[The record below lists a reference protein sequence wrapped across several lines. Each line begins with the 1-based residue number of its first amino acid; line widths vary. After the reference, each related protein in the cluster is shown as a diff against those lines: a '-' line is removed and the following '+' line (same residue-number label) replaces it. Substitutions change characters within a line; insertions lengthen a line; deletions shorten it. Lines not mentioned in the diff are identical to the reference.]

1 MQTSSQE
8 ISEVKKVRRPR
19 IVPRIQEEENEIDP
33 DILKELF
40 DIIENGDEKME
51 LHFKK
56 MAEKFARA

>member
-1 MQTSSQE
+1 M
-8 ISEVKKVRRPR
+8 
-19 IVPRIQEEENEIDP
+19 PRIQEEENEIDP

-56 MAEKFARA
+56 MAEKIARA